1 MAALARAHELG
12 EPVLVTGSLYLLARP
27 RRASAGGRTMIRTTQ
42 KLSVFALATILLV
55 AFLAIAFGVGYLV
68 GKLLL

>member
-1 MAALARAHELG
+1 
-12 EPVLVTGSLYLLARP
+12 
-27 RRASAGGRTMIRTTQ
+27 MIRTTQ
-42 KLSVFALATILLV
+42 KLSVVALATILLV

>member
-1 MAALARAHELG
+1 MG
-12 EPVLVTGSLYLLARP
+12 K
-27 RRASAGGRTMIRTTQ
+27 RTE

-55 AFLAIAFGVGYLV
+55 AFLAIAFGVGYLL